1 MAFVL
6 LDPEPTVLVSG
17 GQPFAVTLFQNE
29 LYWTDW
35 KLETVSKLD
44 LDSPTVSHTVHSG
57 VDYIMDILAYHLTTP
72 PMESPCATLNCSG
85 LCLGRPG
92 ENGLTAGGTCA
103 CPSHYMLGPDG
114 RSCQG
119 PESFILFS
127 QRNKISRLMI
137 DPARPTEVPDIV
149 LPIKRAKSIQ
159 SIEYNSLD
167 KMIYWID
174 EGKRDQPSRQV
185 IRRSTD
191 TGLMDR
197 LDAFE
202 KSDKFVPF
210 DIVIDPFTQLMYWT
224 CEHTNS
230 INVTRLAGREVNAL
244 GPLFIGGGSSLPRFL
259 AIHPKKQL
267 LFVTMSGES
276 AGEAR
281 IDMIYLRSGE
291 HVQLVN
297 TSLVDISSIAVDG
310 ASNTIYWTD
319 RGLKKL
325 EMFDFEARVRTD
337 VIKEGIV
344 EPVGVAV
351 DGRWVYW
358 ADRDQA
364 SIVRVDK
371 VTGTS
376 RQTVL
381 SRVPRLSALVAVS
394 SLPANE
400 LRNHPCHDYEKHGCS
415 HFCVLGAENTVKCS
429 CPVGMALLE
438 NAKSCG
444 SPSCKPNEFTCAGKG
459 PSGEG
464 PMCIPT
470 TWRCD
475 GQPECGDRSDEVNCP
490 DCGPAKFRCER
501 GQCISS
507 LKVCDGIIDCEDS
520 TDEKLCCAENQFQ
533 CAVTKKCIDKT
544 KLCDG
549 EADCGDSSDE
559 LPPEC
564 EPSGL
569 PHIGTGSEAATAT
582 TSTYLIAVFAALI
595 SIFLLSI
602 LVYYCRRRSGRNSG
616 AEDRDATCPLAS
628 RPSGDMAE
636 PGVATLTGGG
646 HERGRTVESEPGI
659 HSAASVMSPAADGS
673 SNGLLYDRSHVTGA
687 SSTAGTSSSG
697 NYQGHG
703 PPPSPATS
711 VGTRNSKPPRTLDSK
726 RSTGGGTGFN
736 VGLPT
741 GYRFYNHR
749 GAPPYTPCSTDI
761 NDESDSLAYSALP
774 HRPHFTSRAG
784 SIAPSRTG
792 GYESESYCAEEMQTY
807 NEELPSLQE
816 RGRYAPPPSTPL
828 YLSDYGEPETSC
840 APSPNT
846 ERSFFLNPCLPG
858 PPPSPVPS
866 PTHNQSL
873 DEDS

>member
-1 MAFVL
+1 M
-6 LDPEPTVLVSG
+6 LVSG
-17 GQPFAVTLFQNE
+17 SQPFALALFQNN

-44 LDSPTVSHTVHSG
+44 LDNPTVSQTVHSG
-57 VDYIMDILAYHLTTP
+57 VDYVMDILAYHLTTP
-72 PMESPCATLNCSG
+72 SVESPCSLLNCTG
-85 LCLGRPG
+85 LCIGKPVG
-92 ENGLTAGGTCA
+92 EELEGTCS
-103 CPSHYMLGPDG
+103 CPSHYSLSDDGESCRGPD
-114 RSCQG
+114 
-119 PESFILFS
+119 SFILFS
-127 QRNKISRLMI
+127 QRNKISRLLI
-137 DPARPTEVPDIV
+137 DPANPTEVPDIV

-159 SIEYNSLD
+159 SIDYNPLD
-167 KMIYWID
+167 NMIYWID
-174 EGKRDQPSRQV
+174 QGKRDQPSRQI
-185 IRRSTD
+185 IRRSSD
-191 TGLMDR
+191 TGETDR

-202 KSDKFVPF
+202 KADKFVPF

-224 CEHTNS
+224 CEQTNS
-230 INVTRLAGREVNAL
+230 INVTRLVGLELNAL

-259 AIHPKKQL
+259 AINPKKQL
-267 LFVTMSGES
+267 LFVSMSGES

-281 IDMIYLRSGE
+281 IDMIHLRSGE
-291 HVQLVN
+291 QVQLVN
-297 TSLVDISSIAVDG
+297 TSLVDITSIAVDED
-310 ASNTIYWTD
+310 SDTIYWTD

-325 EMFDFEARVRTD
+325 EMINIETRERTD

-351 DGRWVYW
+351 HGTWVYW

-376 RQTVL
+376 RQTIL
-381 SRVPRLSALVAVS
+381 SRIPRLSALISVS
-394 SLPANE
+394 HVPQKM
-400 LRNHPCHDYEKHGCS
+400 LRSHPCHDYDRHGCS
-415 HFCVLGAENTVKCS
+415 HFCVLGSENLIQCS

-438 NAKSCG
+438 DQKSCG
-444 SPSCKPNEFTCAGKG
+444 SPSCKPNEFTCAGQG

-490 DCGPAKFRCER
+490 DCGPAQFRCER
-501 GQCISS
+501 GQCIPS

-520 TDEKLCCAENQFQ
+520 SDEKLCCGESQFQ
-533 CAVTKKCIDKT
+533 CAVTKKCINKI
-544 KLCDG
+544 KVCDG
-549 EADCGDSSDE
+549 EPDCGDSSDE

-582 TSTYLIAVFAALI
+582 TSTYLIAIFAALI
-595 SIFLLSI
+595 SMFLLSI
-602 LVYYCRRRSGRNSG
+602 LVYYCKRRAG
-616 AEDRDATCPLAS
+616 ANTSSEDRDATCPLAS
-628 RPSGDMAE
+628 RPSGDVGEVGGTMPA
-636 PGVATLTGGG
+636 GDRGLTIG
-646 HERGRTVESEPGI
+646 SEPVI
-659 HSAASVMSPAADGS
+659 NSAASVMSPADGS

-697 NYQGHG
+697 NYPGHG

-711 VGTRNSKPPRTLDSK
+711 IGTRNSKASTMRIMDNK
-726 RSTGGGTGFN
+726 RPSMGFN

-741 GYRFYNHR
+741 GYRFYNNR
-749 GAPPYTPCSTDI
+749 GAPPCTPCSTDI

-784 SIAPSRTG
+784 SLAPSRTG
-792 GYESESYCAEEMQTY
+792 YDSESYCVEEMRTY

-866 PTHNQSL
+866 PIHNQSL